1 MELGEENI
9 TEKDVIGVMDVFTR
23 VPAMVLKMVVSKNM
37 NVVKTFESQIE
48 EYKSQLSGEDLVKIQ
63 KVLKMPVPELQEI
76 LNNAYAET
84 GHKQLKILGDPG
96 AELFITENFQELRT
110 RVFK

>member
-1 MELGEENI
+1 MELGKENI
-9 TEKDVIGVMDVFTR
+9 TKKDVIDVMDVFTR

-37 NVVKTFESQIE
+37 NVVKTFESQID
-48 EYKSQLSGEDLVKIQ
+48 EYKRQLSGEDMIKIQ

-76 LNNAYAET
+76 LNNVYEET
-84 GHKQLKILGDPG
+84 GHKQLKILADPG
-96 AELFITENFQELRT
+96 AELFITENFHELRT